1 MNKALLA
8 ASVGLLLCGC
18 STYQAVTPVD
28 PLDRSDPNTA
38 FQVPAGGGPRGTYG
52 ANGMLLCV
60 VVNPVS
66 GNNYVDAFRASLELR
81 NFEVKMLQAE
91 AASVLACPMVA
102 YYTARSA
109 WFWTSYL
116 DSVDITVFRQ
126 GDRVGKAIYSANRSA
141 GGLNLSNLVQ
151 PASKLDELVEQL
163 FPGMLPSPAPSAGT
177 SQASTAGA

>member
-38 FQVPAGGGPRGTYG
+38 FQVPAGGGPRGDYG
-52 ANGMLLCV
+52 ANGILLCV
-60 VVNPVS
+60 VVSPVS
-66 GNNYVDAFRASLELR
+66 GNNYVEAFRASLEQR

-91 AASVLACPMVA
+91 AAAPLACPMVA

-141 GGLNLSNLVQ
+141 GGLNLSNLVD
-151 PASKLDELVEQL
+151 PASKLNELVEQL
-163 FPGMLPSPAPSAGT
+163 FPGMLPAPSAGRP
-177 SQASTAGA
+177 QAPAAGA